1 MASRIHGISV
11 VLFGQ
16 TQTGVDAFNRPIYS
30 ETAET
35 VENVVVGEPSTQELV
50 DTLNLT
56 GKRAAYTL
64 GIPKGDEHEWKDK
77 IVMFF
82 GERFRVIGKPI
93 KGIEDMVPLSWNQK
107 CMVEHIE

>member
-11 VLFGQ
+11 VLLGQ

-77 IVMFF
+77 TVMFF

-107 CMVEHIE
+107 CMVERIE

>member
-11 VLFGQ
+11 VLFGK

>member
-11 VLFGQ
+11 VLLDQ

-35 VENVVVGEPSTQELV
+35 VENVVVGEPSSQELV

-77 IVMFF
+77 TVMFF

-107 CMVEHIE
+107 CMVERIE